1 MTDGARALV
10 IYPPVRAEWLAL
22 REEEEVL
29 DPDLPVIDPHH
40 HLWERETSV
49 YMVDDL
55 AHDLGSGHR
64 IVATVY
70 VQCRSMYREHGP
82 VEFAPL
88 GETEFA
94 RGVARDTA
102 DGALG
107 RFGICAGVVGH
118 ANLMLGDRVR
128 PVLEAHCEA
137 GGGRFRGIRHITA
150 WDSDRRLL
158 SPGYPVEN
166 SMLGDARFR
175 AGFAHLAPLGLSFDA
190 WIFHPQIAEVAAL
203 ARAFPETTII
213 LDHCGSPL
221 GIGRFAGRRDEVF
234 RDWSAAIR
242 DLATCPNVVV
252 KTGGLAMGFCG
263 HGFHAE
269 AMPPDSD
276 RLAATWRPWIE
287 TCIEAFGAAR
297 CMFESNFPVDKG
309 SCSYRTCWNAFKK
322 LASGAGETE
331 RSDLF
336 AGTAARTYRIDATT

>member
-1 MTDGARALV
+1 MTDSAETIV
-10 IYPPVRAEWLAL
+10 IYPPVRADWLSL
-22 REEEEVL
+22 CEEEVL
-29 DPDLPVIDPHH
+29 DPDLPIVDPHH
-40 HLWERETSV
+40 HLWERESSV

-82 VEFAPL
+82 GEFAPV
-88 GETEFA
+88 GETEFT
-94 RGVARDTA
+94 RGVAENTA

-107 RFGICAGVVGH
+107 RFAICAGIVGH
-118 ANLMLGDRVR
+118 ANMMLGDRVR
-128 PVLEAHCEA
+128 PVLEAHCDA

-150 WDSDRRLL
+150 WDSDPRLL
-158 SPGYPVEN
+158 TPGYPVEA
-166 SMLGDARFR
+166 SMLADNRFR
-175 AGFAHLAPLGLSFDA
+175 EGFAHLAPLGLSFDV
-190 WIFHPQIAEVAAL
+190 WIYHPQIAEVAAL

-213 LDHCGSPL
+213 LDHCGGPL

-242 DLATCPNVVV
+242 DLATCPNVAV
-252 KTGGLAMGFCG
+252 KTGGLAMGSCG
-263 HGFHAE
+263 HGFHTE
-269 AMPPDSD
+269 PVPPDSN
-276 RLAATWRPWIE
+276 RLADAWRPWIE
-287 TCIEAFGAAR
+287 TCIEAFGARR

-309 SCSYRTCWNAFKK
+309 SCSYRVCWNAFKK
-322 LASGAGETE
+322 LASGVSATE